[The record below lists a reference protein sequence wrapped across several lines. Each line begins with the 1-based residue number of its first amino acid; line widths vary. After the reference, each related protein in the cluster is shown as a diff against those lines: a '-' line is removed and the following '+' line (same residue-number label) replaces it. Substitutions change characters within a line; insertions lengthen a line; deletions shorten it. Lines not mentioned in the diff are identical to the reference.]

1 MVRKQRAALRIAA
14 ALTLLSGAQ
23 CGFNLG
29 NQTAS
34 LGGSTAGG
42 RGIVHVLFMNNTPHR
57 AAFTFGTFDQTDP
70 ETRPDFDQFG
80 PAPDGQT
87 LDGASASEIVT
98 LSCARVF
105 SIGGPALLALIDE
118 NLPDAVTIDEAFVE
132 GVAFFSVDGDED
144 DPTLAGTAPPL
155 AALLGIDFPC
165 NALLVIRFELDDVGP
180 EPFRV
185 DFEIIPSESDR

>member
-1 MVRKQRAALRIAA
+1 MSMSERAALGIAA
-14 ALTLLSGAQ
+14 SLTLLCGAQ
-23 CGFNLG
+23 CGVNLD

-42 RGIVHVLFMNNTPHR
+42 RGIVRVVFLNNTPHR
-57 AAFTFGTFDQTDP
+57 AAFTFGTYDQTDP

-87 LDGASASEIVT
+87 LEGASASDIVT

-105 SIGGPALLALIDE
+105 SLGGPALLALIDK
-118 NLPDAVTIDEAFVE
+118 NLPDAVTVDEALVE
-132 GVAFFSVDGDED
+132 GIAFFNVGADENE
-144 DPTLAGTAPPL
+144 PMLAGTAPPF
-155 AALLGIDFPC
+155 AALLGVDFPC
-165 NALLVIRFELDDVGP
+165 NALLIIRFELNDVGP

-185 DFEIIPSESDR
+185 DFEIIPSDSDR

>member
-1 MVRKQRAALRIAA
+1 MVRKARAAWGIAA
-14 ALTLLSGAQ
+14 ALTLLCGAQ

-42 RGIVHVLFMNNTPHR
+42 RGIVRVVFINKTSHR
-57 AAFTFGTFDQTDP
+57 AAFTFGTYDQTDP

-80 PAPDGQT
+80 PEPEGQG
-87 LDGASASEIVT
+87 LDGASASDIVT

-118 NLPDAVTIDEAFVE
+118 NLPDAVTVDEALVE
-132 GVAFFSVDGDED
+132 GIAFFHVDAD
-144 DPTLAGTAPPL
+144 DNEPTLAGTAPPF

-165 NALLVIRFELDDVGP
+165 NALLIIRFELDDVGP
-180 EPFRV
+180 DPFRV